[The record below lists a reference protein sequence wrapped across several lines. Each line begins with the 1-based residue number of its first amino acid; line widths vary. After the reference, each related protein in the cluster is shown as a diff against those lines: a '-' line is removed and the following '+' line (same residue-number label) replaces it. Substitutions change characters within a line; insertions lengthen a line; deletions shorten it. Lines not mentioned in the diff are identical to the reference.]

1 VRPKIG
7 AVVLEPSPVALLNA
21 GYLSTSAFMQQAD
34 SLIEFRKVLELG
46 LVALAAEK
54 ATEADWAAMR
64 EVLAEQKAAL
74 RLDRSTPHADRLFH
88 EAIGKA
94 NIRFHKAVAAA
105 TRNPLA
111 IMVLEAISEPLIEV
125 SRRTNEMPGVPE
137 AGLRQHWSIYR
148 AIRENNPDKARQAM
162 RLHLAAAERNAHI
175 LEREEQAA
183 SPPPTTVAT
192 SAQKNNNNVESA

>member
-1 VRPKIG
+1 MG
-7 AVVLEPSPVALLNA
+7 AVVLEPTPVALINA
-21 GYLSTSAFMQQAD
+21 EYLSTSAFMQQAE

-64 EVLAEQKAAL
+64 EVLAEQEAAL
-74 RLDRSTPHADRLFH
+74 RMDRSTRHGNTLFY
-88 EAIGKA
+88 EAIGDA

-111 IMVLEAISEPLIEV
+111 IMVLEAISAPLGEV

-137 AGLRQHWSIYR
+137 AGLQQHWAIYR
-148 AIRENNPDKARQAM
+148 GIRENNPEKARRAM
-162 RLHLAAAERNAHI
+162 QLHLAAAERNAHI
-175 LEREEQAA
+175 LESEDQELAP
-183 SPPPTTVAT
+183 SAT
-192 SAQKNNNNVESA
+192 SLAAPSSRKQHSALQR

>member
-1 VRPKIG
+1 
-7 AVVLEPSPVALLNA
+7 
-21 GYLSTSAFMQQAD
+21 
-34 SLIEFRKVLELG
+34 
-46 LVALAAEK
+46 
-54 ATEADWAAMR
+54 
-64 EVLAEQKAAL
+64 
-74 RLDRSTPHADRLFH
+74 
-88 EAIGKA
+88 
-94 NIRFHKAVAAA
+94 
-105 TRNPLA
+105 
-111 IMVLEAISEPLIEV
+111 
-125 SRRTNEMPGVPE
+125 MPGVPE